1 MAGHW
6 LHRYWRMLA
15 WDFADFRI
23 FVPVLGCVL
32 VLQGAGF
39 AYGIGLLFGRVP
51 EEAAI
56 YVCTGAPVLNLIT
69 AGLIFEPQAVAEQRI
84 RGSYEFLQALPV
96 PRSAA
101 ALAWYTVSLLTAL
114 PAVVLTLLAAIA
126 RYHLSLAVTPMIVPA
141 VLLTCL
147 TGVLMGL
154 AVAHGVTAPAVANLI
169 SMTLIFVMFG
179 FSPIVF
185 PASQLPGWL
194 AAREPVAPVRL
205 DGGHRAIRAGPRL
218 HGRVAARLRRGG
230 RVGGGIGDRRGVGAG
245 KAAVGV
251 QTAGMG
257 IRRGPVHWASSY
269 AAMLRFDLAAQRNFL
284 PTFLIMQILFGAG
297 MAIIY
302 GFYIGHLSPAAALYI
317 VSGAPALAMLTAGL
331 MGVEM
336 MVTERQQAGT
346 WDFIWSMPAPRS
358 AAVAS
363 IFTVFTLLA
372 IPGIVVTLA
381 LADLRYGI
389 ALSVSPMA
397 VPAVLLSSLMATSLG
412 FCMAVLIGK
421 PMVTNAI
428 LNALIFVVLMFSPVQ
443 FPISRL
449 PLWLADAHRVLP
461 IYYLAEVLR
470 ASVTRGLVHDT
481 GLSYAVLGAWTL
493 ASWAATAWVVGRR
506 R

>member
-194 AAREPVAPVRL
+194 AGVNQWLPFGSMAAIVRSAL
-205 DGGHRAIRAGPRL
+205 V
-218 HGRVAARLRRGG
+218 HG
-230 RVGGGIGDRRGVGAG
+230 
-245 KAAVGV
+245 
-251 QTAGMG
+251 
-257 IRRGPVHWASSY
+257 
-269 AAMLRFDLAAQRNFL
+269 F
-284 PTFLIMQILFGAG
+284 
-297 MAIIY
+297 
-302 GFYIGHLSPAAALYI
+302 
-317 VSGAPALAMLTAGL
+317 TAGL
-331 MGVEM
+331 PRAYAV
-336 MVTERQQAGT
+336 VAAWAAG
-346 WDFIWSMPAPRS
+346 S
-358 AAVAS
+358 A
-363 IFTVFTLLA
+363 
-372 IPGIVVTLA
+372 IVV
-381 LADLRYGI
+381 
-389 ALSVSPMA
+389 
-397 VPAVLLSSLMATSLG
+397 
-412 FCMAVLIGK
+412 
-421 PMVTNAI
+421 
-428 LNALIFVVLMFSPVQ
+428 
-443 FPISRL
+443 
-449 PLWLADAHRVLP
+449 
-461 IYYLAEVLR
+461 
-470 ASVTRGLVHDT
+470 
-481 GLSYAVLGAWTL
+481 AW
-493 ASWAATAWVVGRR
+493 AQGRR